1 MAGIQ
6 SHPSYDNWI
15 KASLSKALPTWARPG
30 FPHDQFL
37 LSGSLH
43 KPLSLLH
50 QRADRR
56 SKRTTTPLWLEQKS
70 HNRKLTK
77 MKKQKVLSQ
86 MKQQYKIIE
95 KATKWS
101 RDRQPSRKRIQNND
115 SEDDPGSLENNGED
129 VADVYQRPRRNKIQQ
144 TDRQYTGRNQ

>member
-1 MAGIQ
+1 
-6 SHPSYDNWI
+6 
-15 KASLSKALPTWARPG
+15 
-30 FPHDQFL
+30 
-37 LSGSLH
+37 
-43 KPLSLLH
+43 
-50 QRADRR
+50 
-56 SKRTTTPLWLEQKS
+56 
-70 HNRKLTK
+70 

-115 SEDDPGSLENNGED
+115 SEDDSGSLENNGED